1 MEKAPEERFAEI
13 KREIIEISESYTL
26 IRQNRNT
33 AFFLEKIV
41 ENQTGE
47 KSSRT
52 ESPKYEQRHMQLL
65 QNRLNE
71 LVKELNRM
79 SARGEIQIPIL
90 YKDAVNKLRRAL
102 LDNCPK
108 EYIQVANDVEDLNE
122 YLY

>member
-1 MEKAPEERFAEI
+1 MSKTTDERFEEI
-13 KREIIEISESYTL
+13 KREIIRMSESYTL
-26 IRQNRNT
+26 IMQNRNT
-33 AFFLEKIV
+33 AFFFDKML

-52 ESPKYEQRHMQLL
+52 ENPKYEQRHMQFL

-71 LVKELNRM
+71 LVKELNSM
-79 SARGEIQIPIL
+79 SARGEIQIPLL

-108 EYIQVANDVEDLNE
+108 EFIKVANDVDYLNE
-122 YLY
+122 YLL

>member
-1 MEKAPEERFAEI
+1 MSKTPEERFAEI

-33 AFFLEKIV
+33 AYFLEKIV

-71 LVKELNRM
+71 LVKELNGM
-79 SARGEIQIPIL
+79 SAKGEIQIPLL

-108 EYIQVANDVEDLNE
+108 EYVQVANDVEDLNE

>member
-1 MEKAPEERFAEI
+1 MSKTAQERFDEI
-13 KREIIEISESYTL
+13 QKEIIQISESYTL

-33 AFFLEKIV
+33 ALFLEKML
-41 ENQTGE
+41 ENQTDE

-71 LVKELNRM
+71 LVKELNGM
-79 SARGEIQIPIL
+79 NAKGEIQIPLL

-108 EYIQVANDVEDLNE
+108 EYIQVAKDVEDLNE